1 MPAGQVAQVEVS
13 PLLLM
18 PEMCCPAGQDC
29 DGVFPTSRVSGSVT
43 VRVEEE
49 DLEIAPPLLEAVLP
63 WRRQFVNVACALL
76 EMRIAPPC

>member
-1 MPAGQVAQVEVS
+1 MAWPAGQVAQVEVS
-13 PLLLM
+13 PSLLM

-49 DLEIAPPLLEAVLP
+49 EDLEIAPPLREAVLP
-63 WRRQFVNVACALL
+63 WSRQFVNVACALL
-76 EMRIAPPC
+76 TM